1 MWRLL
6 LVYVSWCFPYC
17 VLCPFHFCNYGEY
30 FKNGAC
36 YGCEENSYSSYTNSE
51 GCFGCPP
58 SSSNNIRSSK
68 FIYDCACDNDDYYLN
83 YLGNRCDMCSD
94 VSHRFFCGK
103 NLNELHVDNIESFF
117 KHKNEITFANF
128 DRCLIKKDR
137 KNMYPIMSNMFIYCK
152 SPDICL
158 DTCGRC
164 SEYNEGFMCD
174 RCTKQYAKNIF
185 LKYAKCKRCYHVIFT
200 IFTTLLYC
208 FVVLI
213 LFILLVKCINVSLY
227 FYHFDIYK
235 KGTIYFVHYFR
246 EFAFYLSLLLLL
258 SLSNDLTESERE
270 NYTAQERGNTE
281 AAHQLQSGDIRTH
294 YFLNIYLHNVFFDLI
309 KSIQLNFMHF
319 IKLDCLHLDISVSKV
334 VATQTFVFAFG
345 LCLLLCFTLLCNLVF
360 LYLRRG
366 NARLFG
372 LPPNGNSL
380 YRGITTADAEV
391 TSGSANSVIGVGEP
405 NRVSEWEERLR
416 DKLSHPPLPLRL
428 PLLLPP
434 LLLPN
439 FTRPSYVKVTF
450 FYASEAVEFL
460 KTWIQIC
467 YYQYI
472 QIFLYVTNSLV
483 IFIFLSS
490 YVCIGLFNYKR
501 SYYDTSALCSDNSN
515 VGVSKY
521 MGICT
526 IFCVCFVFYIILII
540 CIYSKP
546 ISLRRNYDYKY
557 TYGLYTFLCKED
569 KPYYYIVRM
578 LFTNFLFLII
588 ILLPNHLSC
597 LIYIS
602 FFFLSFI
609 CLTIFLDPYIKID
622 HYKLKTES
630 FFFMFLFF
638 FNIQLEQLRIVTYH
652 ITSRIML
659 SFFTVFIYSFILLY
673 YLYFMLN
680 DVYTYGYPY
689 GQYLRYEKL
698 RGLSAGKE
706 GDSSEGTPQD
716 RYYFYHYLKC
726 KMNIVTRPID
736 EVERDISL
744 LEDMEEV
751 EPVRRMP
758 GGDAEYIRQQCVL
771 ISPFVAETV
780 IQLLFISKNINH
792 MIRLKKRI
800 PYIEIYN
807 CLFENGYIEIQR
819 TPIDRFLTKAIYI
832 YKEVFKGNYKLFRTE
847 MTRIF
852 ADIVRDVRCFKD
864 VYMRECVA
872 SRIRGKYKINE
883 IEKNTIIFDENYEQ
897 KHINTFLYNLRG
909 LSKNVYLKNEAF
921 FQLFP

>member
-1 MWRLL
+1 MFQEVGLTMLYSEKEKKDRKDFTQTRGSFPPQRRRNGIARVFACCKPVANSLQVQQYPPQVVPIMWRLL

-164 SEYNEGFMCD
+164 SEYNEG
-174 RCTKQYAKNIF
+174 
-185 LKYAKCKRCYHVIFT
+185 
-200 IFTTLLYC
+200 
-208 FVVLI
+208 
-213 LFILLVKCINVSLY
+213 
-227 FYHFDIYK
+227 
-235 KGTIYFVHYFR
+235 
-246 EFAFYLSLLLLL
+246 
-258 SLSNDLTESERE
+258 LSNDLTESERE

-366 NARLFG
+366 NAGLFG

-521 MGICT
+521 MG
-526 IFCVCFVFYIILII
+526 
-540 CIYSKP
+540 
-546 ISLRRNYDYKY
+546 
-557 TYGLYTFLCKED
+557 
-569 KPYYYIVRM
+569 
-578 LFTNFLFLII
+578 
-588 ILLPNHLSC
+588 
-597 LIYIS
+597 
-602 FFFLSFI
+602 
-609 CLTIFLDPYIKID
+609 
-622 HYKLKTES
+622 
-630 FFFMFLFF
+630 
-638 FNIQLEQLRIVTYH
+638 
-652 ITSRIML
+652 
-659 SFFTVFIYSFILLY
+659 
-673 YLYFMLN
+673 
-680 DVYTYGYPY
+680 
-689 GQYLRYEKL
+689 
-698 RGLSAGKE
+698 KE

-792 MIRLKKRI
+792 MIR
-800 PYIEIYN
+800 
-807 CLFENGYIEIQR
+807 YIEIQR

-864 VYMRECVA
+864 VRKEKEEVKTGTNGEPKQRNDAVA
-872 SRIRGKYKINE
+872 VITKG
-883 IEKNTIIFDENYEQ
+883 
-897 KHINTFLYNLRG
+897 
-909 LSKNVYLKNEAF
+909 
-921 FQLFP
+921 

>member
-1 MWRLL
+1 MLYSEKGKKYRKDFTQMRRKITQGIRTHPVKTRPPLCYFPLSSPFDFFLGEVFHPSGGEMVLQWYLRVANPLQIRWRRSSIPRLL
-6 LVYVSWCFPYC
+6 CRTCGVFCWFMLAVGFPYC

-58 SSSNNIRSSK
+58 SSSNSIRSSK

-137 KNMYPIMSNMFIYCK
+137 KNVYPLMSNMFIYCK

-164 SEYNEGFMCD
+164 SEYNEG
-174 RCTKQYAKNIF
+174 
-185 LKYAKCKRCYHVIFT
+185 
-200 IFTTLLYC
+200 
-208 FVVLI
+208 
-213 LFILLVKCINVSLY
+213 LY

-270 NYTAQERGNTE
+270 NYTAEERGNTE

-294 YFLNIYLHNVFFDLI
+294 YFLNIYLHNVFFDII
-309 KSIQLNFMHF
+309 KSIHLNFMHF
-319 IKLDCLHLDISVSKV
+319 IKLDCLHLGISVSKV
-334 VATQTFVFAFG
+334 VATQTFVFAVG
-345 LCLLLCFTLLCNLVF
+345 LCLFLCFTLLCNLVF

-366 NARLFG
+366 DVGLFG
-372 LPPNGNSL
+372 LPPNGGSL
-380 YRGITTADAEV
+380 HRGITTADAVV
-391 TSGSANSVIGVGEP
+391 TSDSANSVIGVDEH
-405 NRVSEWEERLR
+405 NRVSEFEERLR

-428 PLLLPP
+428 LSLLPP
-434 LLLPN
+434 FLLPN
-439 FTRPSYVKVTF
+439 FTRPSYVKATF

-501 SYYDTSALCSDNSN
+501 SYYDTSALCSDNSEY
-515 VGVSKY
+515 V
-521 MGICT
+521 
-526 IFCVCFVFYIILII
+526 
-540 CIYSKP
+540 
-546 ISLRRNYDYKY
+546 
-557 TYGLYTFLCKED
+557 
-569 KPYYYIVRM
+569 
-578 LFTNFLFLII
+578 
-588 ILLPNHLSC
+588 
-597 LIYIS
+597 
-602 FFFLSFI
+602 
-609 CLTIFLDPYIKID
+609 
-622 HYKLKTES
+622 
-630 FFFMFLFF
+630 
-638 FNIQLEQLRIVTYH
+638 
-652 ITSRIML
+652 
-659 SFFTVFIYSFILLY
+659 
-673 YLYFMLN
+673 
-680 DVYTYGYPY
+680 
-689 GQYLRYEKL
+689 RYEKM
-698 RGLSAGKE
+698 RGLSVGKE
-706 GDSSEGTPQD
+706 GDSSERTPQD

-736 EVERDISL
+736 QVERDISM

-751 EPVRRMP
+751 EPRRVP
-758 GGDAEYIRQQCVL
+758 GGDEEYIRQKCVL

-792 MIRLKKRI
+792 MIR
-800 PYIEIYN
+800 
-807 CLFENGYIEIQR
+807 YIEIQR
-819 TPIDRFLTKAIYI
+819 TPIDRFLTKAIHI

-852 ADIVRDVRCFKD
+852 ADVVRDVRCFKD

-883 IEKNTIIFDENYEQ
+883 IEKNTIKLDENYEQ

-921 FQLFP
+921 FQLFPSI

>member
-1 MWRLL
+1 MVSGNKNVERMPMGIFYQHTLACLPVFDYLQLYLMGGYPSFAFAILVAKLYSEKGKKYRKDFTQMRRKITQGIRTHPVKTRPPLCYFPLSSPFDFFLGEVFHPSGGEMVLQWYLRVANPLQIRWRRSSIPRLL
-6 LVYVSWCFPYC
+6 CRTCGVFCWFMLAVGFPYC

-58 SSSNNIRSSK
+58 SSSNSIRSSK

-137 KNMYPIMSNMFIYCK
+137 KNVYPLMSNMFIYCK

-164 SEYNEGFMCD
+164 SEYNEGF
-174 RCTKQYAKNIF
+174 I
-185 LKYAKCKRCYHVIFT
+185 
-200 IFTTLLYC
+200 
-208 FVVLI
+208 
-213 LFILLVKCINVSLY
+213 
-227 FYHFDIYK
+227 
-235 KGTIYFVHYFR
+235 
-246 EFAFYLSLLLLL
+246 
-258 SLSNDLTESERE
+258 LSNDLTESERE
-270 NYTAQERGNTE
+270 NYTAEERGNTE

-294 YFLNIYLHNVFFDLI
+294 YFLNIYLHNVFFDII
-309 KSIQLNFMHF
+309 KSIHLNFMHF
-319 IKLDCLHLDISVSKV
+319 IKLDCLHLGISVSKV
-334 VATQTFVFAFG
+334 VATQTFVFAVG
-345 LCLLLCFTLLCNLVF
+345 LCLFLCFTLLCNLVF

-366 NARLFG
+366 DVGLFG
-372 LPPNGNSL
+372 LPPNGGSL
-380 YRGITTADAEV
+380 HRGITTADAVV
-391 TSGSANSVIGVGEP
+391 TSDSANSVIGVDEH
-405 NRVSEWEERLR
+405 NRVSEFEERLR

-428 PLLLPP
+428 LSLLPP
-434 LLLPN
+434 FLLPN
-439 FTRPSYVKVTF
+439 FTRPSYVKATF

-501 SYYDTSALCSDNSN
+501 SYYDTSALCSDNSE
-515 VGVSKY
+515 VGVS
-521 MGICT
+521 
-526 IFCVCFVFYIILII
+526 
-540 CIYSKP
+540 
-546 ISLRRNYDYKY
+546 
-557 TYGLYTFLCKED
+557 
-569 KPYYYIVRM
+569 
-578 LFTNFLFLII
+578 
-588 ILLPNHLSC
+588 
-597 LIYIS
+597 
-602 FFFLSFI
+602 
-609 CLTIFLDPYIKID
+609 
-622 HYKLKTES
+622 
-630 FFFMFLFF
+630 
-638 FNIQLEQLRIVTYH
+638 NIQLEQLRIVTYH

-673 YLYFMLN
+673 YLYFMLH

-689 GQYLRYEKL
+689 VQYVRYEKM
-698 RGLSAGKE
+698 RGLSVGKE
-706 GDSSEGTPQD
+706 GDSSERTPQD

-736 EVERDISL
+736 QVERDISM

-751 EPVRRMP
+751 VREKGKKKKKKKKKKKRKEQGRIRAACSLTTLQSGGTNPFTSTPFLPLPHFTSTPFLPLPHFTSTPFLPLPHFTSTPFLPLPHFTSTPFSKEPRRVP
-758 GGDAEYIRQQCVL
+758 GGDEEYIRQKCVL

-792 MIRLKKRI
+792 MIR
-800 PYIEIYN
+800 
-807 CLFENGYIEIQR
+807 YIEIQR
-819 TPIDRFLTKAIYI
+819 TPIDRFLTKAIHI

-852 ADIVRDVRCFKD
+852 ADVVRDVRCFKD
-864 VYMRECVA
+864 VR
-872 SRIRGKYKINE
+872 K
-883 IEKNTIIFDENYEQ
+883 EKEEVKTDTN
-897 KHINTFLYNLRG
+897 G
-909 LSKNVYLKNEAF
+909 
-921 FQLFP
+921 

>member
-1 MWRLL
+1 MLYSEKEKKDRKDFTQTRGSFPPQRRRNGIARVFACCKPVANSLQVQQYPPQVVPIMWRLL

-213 LFILLVKCINVSLY
+213 LFILLVKCINVSL
-227 FYHFDIYK
+227 
-235 KGTIYFVHYFR
+235 
-246 EFAFYLSLLLLL
+246 
-258 SLSNDLTESERE
+258 LSNDLTESERE

-309 KSIQLNFMHF
+309 KSIQLNFIHF

-366 NARLFG
+366 NAGLFG

-521 MGICT
+521 
-526 IFCVCFVFYIILII
+526 
-540 CIYSKP
+540 
-546 ISLRRNYDYKY
+546 
-557 TYGLYTFLCKED
+557 
-569 KPYYYIVRM
+569 
-578 LFTNFLFLII
+578 
-588 ILLPNHLSC
+588 
-597 LIYIS
+597 
-602 FFFLSFI
+602 
-609 CLTIFLDPYIKID
+609 
-622 HYKLKTES
+622 
-630 FFFMFLFF
+630 
-638 FNIQLEQLRIVTYH
+638 
-652 ITSRIML
+652 
-659 SFFTVFIYSFILLY
+659 
-673 YLYFMLN
+673 
-680 DVYTYGYPY
+680 
-689 GQYLRYEKL
+689 EKL

-792 MIRLKKRI
+792 MIR
-800 PYIEIYN
+800 
-807 CLFENGYIEIQR
+807 YIEIQR

-864 VYMRECVA
+864 VRKEKEEVKTGTNGEPKQRNDAVA
-872 SRIRGKYKINE
+872 VITKG
-883 IEKNTIIFDENYEQ
+883 
-897 KHINTFLYNLRG
+897 
-909 LSKNVYLKNEAF
+909 
-921 FQLFP
+921 